1 MKRSRFATLASVG
14 LTVWSCPLGLFA
26 ATPVVQEL
34 RVADYEVHDAGN
46 FQILISNLGGLGS
59 RPGTNSPG
67 STEPSFEWPSGSG
80 VEYLWSAGTWI
91 GAIKNGEPHV
101 TTTAFSTEVRP
112 GPTSIDRI
120 YITQEDA
127 PGGARHP
134 SPNADDDGD
143 GRFDEDRLNG
153 YDDDLDGVVD
163 EDFAGIS
170 DQMFF
175 CEYND
180 TDPAIPPANPEHV
193 ALGIR
198 VEQSTFTWSDPRIHN
213 VLGVRY
219 TIENQGVSPLD
230 NVYLGLFADCDIGPR
245 LLENVSEDDRGGF
258 WEGDVTAELGGDVR
272 TVRVSLGYMYDPDGD
287 MNRSPGYIGFVFLGA
302 RQASGSPVPQ
312 TLANFRIFA
321 GRVSFELGGDPNDD
335 GERYQVLNGTSPQS
349 LPDPDPIT
357 GIRPPVTVQR
367 DEDYRIA
374 VSAGP
379 IEIVEPGDQVEV
391 SYALV
396 VGAGL
401 DGLIANAARAILLYA
416 NDWRPEGPLPVSVQD
431 FTAVADENGVRLDW
445 RLVDAEEASA
455 VRVQRAASENGPWED
470 REVLVPAPSMHF
482 EDRDVMQA
490 AWYRLVLESADGTQQ
505 PQRAIAVRYEPT
517 MHERVA
523 LAPPIERAD
532 GMIELRYT
540 LAYAGSHDLGVYDVH
555 GRRVANIVSGY
566 AAAGSHVRFWHPSA
580 SRVVL
585 VRGVYFVRLA
595 SSGVS
600 ASRKLLVL
608 ERSGVR
614 HTDGH

>member
-1 MKRSRFATLASVG
+1 MERSRFATLAPVVLAVVASPF
-14 LTVWSCPLGLFA
+14 CLFA
-26 ATPVVQEL
+26 ATPAVQEI
-34 RVADYEVHDAGN
+34 RVLDYEVQDAGN
-46 FQILISNLGGLGS
+46 FGVLVANNGSIGS
-59 RPGTNSPG
+59 RRGSNQPG
-67 STEPSFEWPSGSG
+67 STEPSFEWPSGSM
-80 VEYLWSAGTWI
+80 VDYLWVAGAWI
-91 GAIKNGEPHV
+91 GAFKNGEPHV
-101 TTTAFSTEVRP
+101 TTTAFQVEVRP
-112 GPTSIDRI
+112 GPTAIDRL
-120 YITQEDA
+120 YVTQEGA

-134 SPNADDDGD
+134 SPDADDDDD

-153 YDDDLDGVVD
+153 YDDDFDGLVD

-180 TDPAIPPANPEHV
+180 TDPTIPPPNPEHV
-193 ALGIR
+193 PLEIR
-198 VEQSTFTWSDPRIHN
+198 VEQTTLAWSDPRIQN

-219 TIENQGVSPLD
+219 TIENQGISPLD

-245 LLENVSEDDRGGF
+245 DIGNASEDDRGGF

-272 TVRVSLGYMYDPDGD
+272 TVRVSLGYMYDADGD
-287 MNRSPGYIGFVFLGA
+287 ANQSPGYIGFVFLGA
-302 RQASGSPVPQ
+302 RHPSGPPVPQ
-312 TLANFRIFA
+312 TLANFRVFSGRASFA
-321 GRVSFELGGDPNDD
+321 VGGDPSNDA
-335 GERYQVLNGTSPQS
+335 ERYQVLNGTSPQS
-349 LPDPDPIT
+349 LPDPDPIS
-357 GIRPPVTVQR
+357 GIRPPVTVSR
-367 DEDYRIA
+367 NDDYRIA

-379 IEIVEPGDQVEV
+379 IETVEPGDQVEV

-396 VGAGL
+396 IGAGL

-505 PQRAIAVRYEPT
+505 PQRAIAVRYEPSV
-517 MHERVA
+517 HERVA
-523 LAPPIERAD
+523 LAPPIERSD
-532 GMIELRYT
+532 GIIELRYT
-540 LAYAGSHDLGVYDVH
+540 LAYAGNHDLGVYDVH
-555 GRRVANIVSGY
+555 GRRVADIASGH
-566 AAAGSHVRFWHPSA
+566 AAAGSHVRFWSPSA
-580 SRVVL
+580 SRVGL

-608 ERSGVR
+608 GRKGAR
-614 HTDGH
+614 AQ